1 LDERQ
6 QQFQAFVKKVI
17 RVWST
22 QPVFQRRQFFKGRAI
37 RGTDIK
43 DISFLSP
50 SGLEMTDE
58 DWNAGSTKCMGVRL
72 AGDLINDQ
80 DERGEPIVGDM
91 LLLLLNAHHEPIA
104 FTLPLTK
111 VDQIWE
117 HILDTA
123 EDDGTPIVLKG
134 QERMALT

>member
-1 LDERQ
+1 
-6 QQFQAFVKKVI
+6 
-17 RVWST
+17 
-22 QPVFQRRQFFKGRAI
+22 
-37 RGTDIK
+37 
-43 DISFLSP
+43 
-50 SGLEMTDE
+50 
-58 DWNAGSTKCMGVRL
+58 MGVRL